1 LLDDLLEESVNKT
14 REIILTNNP
23 DMSETEVDQI
33 AESVGVGA
41 VRYTFLRNGRERDII
56 FSWEDMLD
64 FEGDS
69 APYLQYCYARC
80 SSILRLAET
89 RGIWPQ
95 DQIDP
100 VQAGQ
105 YLTGP
110 EEQAILKL
118 TADFE
123 DAVLEALTTHEPS
136 IMLRNISQLAR
147 AFNRFYHSHS
157 ILHAETEELIKARLM
172 LTEITRLYLYTGL
185 RLAGID
191 ALERM

>member
-1 LLDDLLEESVNKT
+1 
-14 REIILTNNP
+14 
-23 DMSETEVDQI
+23 M
-33 AESVGVGA
+33 A
-41 VRYTFLRNGRERDII
+41 ERDII
-56 FSWEDMLD
+56 FSWDDMLD

-80 SSILRLAET
+80 SSIIRLAEDK
-89 RGIWPQ
+89 GIWPPG
-95 DQIDP
+95 QIDP

-123 DAVLEALTTHEPS
+123 DTVLEALATHEPS

-157 ILHAETEELIKARLM
+157 ILHAETEELVKARLI

-185 RLAGID
+185 KIAGID